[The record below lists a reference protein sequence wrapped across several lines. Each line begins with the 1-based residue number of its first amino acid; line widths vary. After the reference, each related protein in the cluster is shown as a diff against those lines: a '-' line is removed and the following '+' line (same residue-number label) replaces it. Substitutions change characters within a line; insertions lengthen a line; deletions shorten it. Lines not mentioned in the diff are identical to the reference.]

1 MFGVLFIAR
10 IVILDVIW
18 TVNNVVDSVA
28 VVNVIIVVDVVDFID
43 FVDDVVGVVIV
54 VVVVHLPVEVG
65 DGGPEELQLIAPGKG
80 WQLILKKKSLT
91 PHTISYF
98 KALKLCTLSAWR
110 HEYVCSPSDM
120 AVKVN

>member
-1 MFGVLFIAR
+1 MKRLPGIIVVNVLVVFGVLFIAR

-80 WQLILKKKSLT
+80 WQLILKKS
-91 PHTISYF
+91 
-98 KALKLCTLSAWR
+98 R
-110 HEYVCSPSDM
+110 
-120 AVKVN
+120 